1 MKKIN
6 ARYSGHIFSLIVR
19 LQTWEITSR
28 LVNHLHKIEVEKITI
43 ITTEKLTWIMKKS
56 LEDSF
61 LVKLNEIWSKNT
73 WIQFEKAVRG
83 E

>member
-1 MKKIN
+1 M
-6 ARYSGHIFSLIVR
+6 R

-28 LVNHLHKIEVEKITI
+28 LVNHLHKIEVEKIYI